1 MVETGD
7 RLGATTNSP
16 RSLHLP
22 SLEGKERTRHR
33 PPPTAQTP
41 GKMQHPMPTGGGTGR
56 GSQPRHGHVTGNG
69 WAWMGLQRRHSSLC
83 MHSPSSPNSRV
94 LRVLPGC
101 TATHAARQTLD
112 RFGRTVVLISPL
124 VCRPCPCR
132 SSRDRLDP
140 ATNGGPRQDCNVNVS
155 ESLTSFGSLRQTDT
169 QTVIKRFP
177 GNGIN
182 QMWWPGAPRRGESP
196 RVSPCDR
203 GLLIPRLVVVLPRLS
218 FCAVGCTP
226 YLHCQWKAH
235 RAVFTHI
242 LSSMMSSISP

>member
-1 MVETGD
+1 MATGAISGSCWRRRSGKRHVGEAVLEIDKGWVRRRMLPVKEKKKDKKHKRNKNHPSVGGLLVVETGD

-112 RFGRTVVLISPL
+112 RFGRTL
-124 VCRPCPCR
+124 VSHLPSGVSSLSLSIQQRP
-132 SSRDRLDP
+132 
-140 ATNGGPRQDCNVNVS
+140 A
-155 ESLTSFGSLRQTDT
+155 
-169 QTVIKRFP
+169 
-177 GNGIN
+177 
-182 QMWWPGAPRRGESP
+182 
-196 RVSPCDR
+196 
-203 GLLIPRLVVVLPRLS
+203 
-218 FCAVGCTP
+218 
-226 YLHCQWKAH
+226 
-235 RAVFTHI
+235 
-242 LSSMMSSISP
+242 